1 MNHIDKRILLD
12 LIMSYICYQC
22 KEKKTGKPWII
33 YEDNPN
39 ICMCGYLCN
48 VRSGIVSTH
57 YGKVLNR
64 EDFDYLCPILP
75 KKNEREIFIPKSEF
89 EQSLMTD
96 DEYHK
101 YKDEYSEYFAYRP
114 EEHQVYLENKEND
127 SHSKCIEDEYNIS
140 DNDSDDY

>member
-1 MNHIDKRILLD
+1 
-12 LIMSYICYQC
+12 MSYICYQC

-39 ICMCGYLCN
+39 ICLCGYLCN
-48 VRSGIVSTH
+48 VRSNVVSTH
-57 YGKVLNR
+57 YEKVLNR

-75 KKNEREIFIPKSEF
+75 KNKEKKRFIPKSEF

-101 YKDEYSEYFAYRP
+101 YRDEYSEYFAYRP
-114 EEHQVYLENKEND
+114 DEHEVHIENVKND
-127 SHSKCIEDEYNIS
+127 EYMKDVEDEYNHYES
-140 DNDSDDY
+140 GSDDY